1 MNDASE
7 PRGTSNTGLTLM
19 GFALG
24 AVVGAGLALLLAPA
38 SGKRTRQRLAS
49 TARRWS
55 TDAGHTIDEARDAM
69 GHTIDEARDA
79 MGHTIDQTRDAVTE
93 LGTDAKSALQA
104 GKDAFRH
111 DRAIR
116 ESRSEHRRSRAGD
129 TAPDRDAV
137 EHSNEEAAR

>member
-55 TDAGHTIDEARDAM
+55 TDA